1 MRIVKILALA
11 LFIFMAMSSVVVMAQ
26 GEGEAL
32 PFSLDW
38 KYVLALFINSVLVVV
53 AVQILKQFL
62 PGIPGSVKQILAL
75 VAGPLFMYASVA
87 IGNALGYPIDF
98 QPLIQLFTGLTS
110 SLAAMGLFDVGKKVT
125 ST

>member
-1 MRIVKILALA
+1 MRLLKMLPLV
-11 LFIFMAMSSVVVMAQ
+11 LFIIMAMSSVVVMAQ
-26 GEGEAL
+26 GDAEAL

-38 KYVLALFINSVLVVV
+38 KYVIALFINSVLVVV
-53 AVQILKQFL
+53 AVQIIKQFL
-62 PGIPGSVKQILAL
+62 PAIPGGVKQILAL
-75 VAGPLFMYASVA
+75 VAGPLLMWASTA

-125 ST
+125 SK